1 MWRFF
6 RIILSIFIV
15 VAVLYGVL
23 SIRAYRVT
31 GDSMMPNFSDREIVI
46 TDRISSH
53 FFPLD
58 RAEII
63 VYRDMTEGGE
73 IKIKRVIG
81 LPHEKIEISDG
92 KVLI

>member
-6 RIILSIFIV
+6 RIILSIFII

-92 KVLI
+92 KVFI